1 MKFILHCIVLLLLI
15 NEVVFVKIRSRNP
28 DEVLADSNGGDN
40 GEFVRRNQPQE
51 HLIIPLIN
59 SLEAEYAPNIDIR
72 KYREEM
78 IKELNQ
84 NKIHL
89 LNNNKL

>member
-1 MKFILHCIVLLLLI
+1 MKVILLI
-15 NEVVFVKIRSRNP
+15 MVITLILNEVNTVKLRNRNP

-51 HLIIPLIN
+51 HVIIPLIN
-59 SLEAEYAPNIDIR
+59 NLEAEYSPIIDIR

-78 IKELNQ
+78 I
-84 NKIHL
+84 
-89 LNNNKL
+89 NKLRKK